1 MFNALNIWKS
11 RFRHV
16 GGQLL
21 IECIQFCLA
30 VRHPSR
36 GAWQASSSPSEK
48 SSVIIQLNSGP
59 FHILGKRAMG
69 IEMQSGSA
77 DGDLRIRAQARYN
90 RLRFLTHFAGVWIN
104 AMVKVNPYDAIVVE
118 DEPHTIIWLLPS
130 LSLRL
135 LIKRLLLVVG
145 CPGPR
150 IVRFRLLRYACST
163 SDIGDLG
170 RFALLILIVAPYN
183 PLRQCTQLRSE
194 EHTSELQS
202 RQYLVCRLLLE
213 KK

>member
-30 VRHPSR
+30 VGQPSR

-135 LIKRLLLVVG
+135 LIKRLRLVVG

-150 IVRFRLLRYACST
+150 IVRFRDRKSTRLNSSHANISYAVFCLKKKKIRISIAR
-163 SDIGDLG
+163 D
-170 RFALLILIVAPYN
+170 RF
-183 PLRQCTQLRSE
+183 C
-194 EHTSELQS
+194 
-202 RQYLVCRLLLE
+202 CRPHAV
-213 KK
+213 